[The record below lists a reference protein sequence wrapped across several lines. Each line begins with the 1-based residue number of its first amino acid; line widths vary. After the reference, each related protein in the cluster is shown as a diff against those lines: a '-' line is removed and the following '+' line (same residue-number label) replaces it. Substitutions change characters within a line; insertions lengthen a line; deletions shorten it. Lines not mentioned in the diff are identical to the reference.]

1 MSPKLET
8 QEIFLS
14 FLEDSLEL
22 STGIL
27 KNNPD
32 ANLDDID
39 EWDSLSIM
47 SFVSLLDVEF
57 KIEIDA
63 DVLMNCKSPSELF
76 SLTSEL
82 IK

>member
-14 FLEDSLEL
+14 FVEDSLEL

-32 ANLDDID
+32 ADLDDID

-57 KIEIDA
+57 KIEVDA
-63 DVLMNCKSPSELF
+63 DILMNCKSPSELF
-76 SLTSEL
+76 NLTSEL

>member
-14 FLEDSLEL
+14 FVEDSLEL
-22 STGIL
+22 SPGTL
-27 KNNPD
+27 FNNPD
-32 ANLDDID
+32 AELDEID

-57 KIEIDA
+57 KIEVDA
-63 DVLMNCKSPSELF
+63 EILMNCKSPSELF
-76 SLTSEL
+76 NLTSKL